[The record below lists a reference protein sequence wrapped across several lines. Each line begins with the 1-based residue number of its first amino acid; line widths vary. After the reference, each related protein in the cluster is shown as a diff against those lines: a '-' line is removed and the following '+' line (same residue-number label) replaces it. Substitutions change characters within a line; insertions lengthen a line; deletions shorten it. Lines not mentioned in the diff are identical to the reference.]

1 MSLVVYGC
9 TGTQNSIKKKD
20 ARSHTTHIGP
30 IVHIYIYI
38 YICVCVCVCVCV
50 YVYIEY
56 TSYETT
62 PETLTNSHCS
72 LGMRPQQDYTHPVM
86 LNNYVSARW
95 GLIN

>member
-1 MSLVVYGC
+1 M
-9 TGTQNSIKKKD
+9 
-20 ARSHTTHIGP
+20 
-30 IVHIYIYI
+30 
-38 YICVCVCVCVCV
+38 CVCVCV